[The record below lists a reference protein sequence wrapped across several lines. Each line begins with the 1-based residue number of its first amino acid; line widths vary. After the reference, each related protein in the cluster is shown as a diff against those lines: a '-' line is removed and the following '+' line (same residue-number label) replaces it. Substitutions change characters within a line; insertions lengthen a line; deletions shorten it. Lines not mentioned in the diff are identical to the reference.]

1 MSESKRVVLL
11 VDNDESALTLYGDML
26 AEYEYE
32 VLIARDGHE
41 ALSLFKEKSPPV
53 VVTDVH
59 MPEMNGEELFNEI
72 MALNKETKVIFITGW
87 SDVSAATRLVK
98 SGAFDYLDKPVSL
111 VHLVGVIKNAFLA
124 CDGGQREVDSPSA
137 SSPNL
142 QPVYVADVK
151 DSPIPALSSLQE
163 VVNGAVAQAQS
174 LVAHGHLDEKQKN
187 KVNCALECLRKAQ
200 AELGSLLD

>member
-1 MSESKRVVLL
+1 MSQEKRVVLL
-11 VDNDESALTLYGDML
+11 VDNDDSALTLYGDML

-32 VLIARDGHE
+32 VLIARDGQE
-41 ALSLFKEKSPPV
+41 ALKIFQERRPPV

-59 MPEMNGEELFNEI
+59 MPEMNGEELFNAI
-72 MALNKETKVIFITGW
+72 MEVDRETKVIFITGW

-124 CDGGQREVDSPSA
+124 CTGAAREVDSPSS

-151 DSPIPALSSLQE
+151 DSPEPALASLQE

-174 LVAHGHLDEKQKN
+174 LIAHGNLSQEQKLKLN
-187 KVNCALECLRKAQ
+187 RVLGEMRKAQ
-200 AELGSLLD
+200 EGLTGLLD